1 MCQHHATGPIHT
13 IVRKL
18 FIKIGYASS
27 NETVNNP
34 IGKTHK
40 MILKLETY
48 TTEEIILA
56 VPLLPVND
64 RPAFRIDYF
73 ATFLSESVNNM
84 IKQKITAGGY

>member
-34 IGKTHK
+34 IRKTPK

-48 TTEEIILA
+48 TADEIIPA
-56 VPLLPVND
+56 VPLPVND
-64 RPAFRIDYF
+64 GPAFRIDYF

-84 IKQKITAGGY
+84 IKRIITAGGY